1 LYPSGYRQTICDAA
15 TAQNAD
21 PLWLHAIIWQE
32 SNYNPYARSGA
43 AARGLMQFIPET
55 ANAIAASAG
64 IPDLTVDKLYDP
76 AISIQLGARYWS
88 SLLDQLKS
96 PEMALAAYNGGIDNV
111 EKWKNKSPDPELFV
125 ADIGFTETKK
135 YVMSVFAARAAYRT
149 LARYGEIANGH

>member
-1 LYPSGYRQTICDAA
+1 
-15 TAQNAD
+15 
-21 PLWLHAIIWQE
+21 
-32 SNYNPYARSGA
+32 
-43 AARGLMQFIPET
+43 MQFIPET
-55 ANAIAASAG
+55 AHAIAESAG
-64 IPDLTVDKLYDP
+64 ISDLTIVKLYDP

-88 SLLDQLKS
+88 SLIDQLKS

-135 YVMSVFAARAAYRT
+135 YVLSVFAARAAYRS